1 MCRKQ
6 IDPELKEIYF
16 NFFARF
22 SRFEYCL
29 KKHGFR
35 KQQNGWVKTSWECFG
50 SQFSCAYSDSEYP
63 TLHKQEYLWTDP
75 PQKLVE
81 IHDHGNNDWRSITT
95 NEGPPKLTT
104 MISLLKT
111 LRNNLFHGEKN
122 SDREIDRQRDKCL
135 LRSGAKILDD
145 MAELANFGDDYK
157 IVIEK

>member
-1 MCRKQ
+1 MCRGQ
-6 IDPELKEIYF
+6 IDCELKEIYF

-35 KQQNGWVKTSWECFG
+35 EQQNGWVKTNWQCFG
-50 SQFSCAYSDSEYP
+50 SQFSCAYSDSEYS
-63 TLHKQEYLWTDP
+63 TSHKEEYLWIDP
-75 PQKLVE
+75 PRKLVRFDE
-81 IHDHGNNDWRSITT
+81 QGNNVWESITA
-95 NEGPPKLTT
+95 NKSPPELTI
-104 MISLLKT
+104 MVCRLKR
-111 LRNNLFHGEKN
+111 LRNNLFHGDKN
-122 SDREIDRQRDKCL
+122 SDRESDRQRDKCL